1 MNKDT
6 RCATCFFFQ
15 SVNAQICVIP
25 ANLWLIRFV
34 SWDFFSRLVSIKYFY
49 LDSQINWLPSIR
61 MTCCI
66 TGSTPHASLTKW
78 KIINSLHG
86 QVSIQCWSAPFSA
99 ITYAQ
104 VIVFLAKIE
113 HECYLFCRA
122 YHASLFSVLIQ
133 LMLQINYAIT
143 IFFLYIGNTH
153 GCKDNS
159 LFFVKHNILVIG
171 TRKQWIGYHTEL
183 VMEACL
189 FALAPAM
196 LCHVCSYWH
205 LPYFHNSQHPA
216 CPFSTKFWYLFLWCT
231 DQEFGYQFCK
241 LFTSTHLSWKF
252 LSVQVVLLNLRSGL
266 LNLFT
271 GKQLL
276 MRRLCETCLGSFL
289 QQVSILVDWP

>member
-1 MNKDT
+1 MLVVCWLRSIIRDLLFFYLWI
-6 RCATCFFFQ
+6 RIQDVQHAFFQ

-66 TGSTPHASLTKW
+66 TESTPHASLTKW

-143 IFFLYIGNTH
+143 IFSYILEILMGA
-153 GCKDNS
+153 KIIFNS
-159 LFFVKHNILVIG
+159 LWNII
-171 TRKQWIGYHTEL
+171 Y
-183 VMEACL
+183 
-189 FALAPAM
+189 
-196 LCHVCSYWH
+196 
-205 LPYFHNSQHPA
+205 
-216 CPFSTKFWYLFLWCT
+216 
-231 DQEFGYQFCK
+231 
-241 LFTSTHLSWKF
+241 
-252 LSVQVVLLNLRSGL
+252 
-266 LNLFT
+266 
-271 GKQLL
+271 
-276 MRRLCETCLGSFL
+276 
-289 QQVSILVDWP
+289 

>member
-1 MNKDT
+1 MCNML
-6 RCATCFFFQ
+6 FFQ

-66 TGSTPHASLTKW
+66 TESTPHASLTKW

-183 VMEACL
+183 IMEACL

-216 CPFSTKFWYLFLWCT
+216 CPFSTKFWYLF
-231 DQEFGYQFCK
+231 F
-241 LFTSTHLSWKF
+241 
-252 LSVQVVLLNLRSGL
+252 VV
-266 LNLFT
+266 
-271 GKQLL
+271 
-276 MRRLCETCLGSFL
+276 
-289 QQVSILVDWP
+289 

>member
-1 MNKDT
+1 
-6 RCATCFFFQ
+6 
-15 SVNAQICVIP
+15 
-25 ANLWLIRFV
+25 
-34 SWDFFSRLVSIKYFY
+34 
-49 LDSQINWLPSIR
+49 

-66 TGSTPHASLTKW
+66 TESTPHASLTKW
-78 KIINSLHG
+78 KNINSLHG

-183 VMEACL
+183 IMEACL

-196 LCHVCSYWH
+196 LCHVVRIGTCH
-205 LPYFHNSQHPA
+205 
-216 CPFSTKFWYLFLWCT
+216 T
-231 DQEFGYQFCK
+231 
-241 LFTSTHLSWKF
+241 FTTH
-252 LSVQVVLLNLRSGL
+252 
-266 LNLFT
+266 
-271 GKQLL
+271 
-276 MRRLCETCLGSFL
+276 
-289 QQVSILVDWP
+289 SILLAHFQQNPDTFFVVY

>member
-1 MNKDT
+1 MLTYAWFQQTYDWLDLFPE
-6 RCATCFFFQ
+6 FFF
-15 SVNAQICVIP
+15 
-25 ANLWLIRFV
+25 F
-34 SWDFFSRLVSIKYFY
+34 RLLSIKYFY

-66 TGSTPHASLTKW
+66 TESTPHASLTKW

-183 VMEACL
+183 IMEACL

-216 CPFSTKFWYLFLWCT
+216 CPFSTKSWYFFCGVLTKSLVTNFVSYLLLPIFRENFCQFKLCYWIYVVVFLIFSLANNYLWGGCVR
-231 DQEFGYQFCK
+231 
-241 LFTSTHLSWKF
+241 HA
-252 LSVQVVLLNLRSGL
+252 
-266 LNLFT
+266 
-271 GKQLL
+271 
-276 MRRLCETCLGSFL
+276 
-289 QQVSILVDWP
+289 

>member
-1 MNKDT
+1 MRLPENMAKRWQGRQKLD
-6 RCATCFFFQ
+6 FELEVVIISFQ
-15 SVNAQICVIP
+15 KLAHAFQYYLIWIQLKP
-25 ANLWLIRFV
+25 AWSLKLDFSI
-34 SWDFFSRLVSIKYFY
+34 FFSRLVSIKYFY
-49 LDSQINWLPSIR
+49 LDSQINWLPSIQ

-66 TGSTPHASLTKW
+66 TESTPHASLTKW
-78 KIINSLHG
+78 KNINSLHG

-159 LFFVKHNILVIG
+159 LFFVKHKILIVR

-183 VMEACL
+183 IMEACL

-196 LCHVCSYWH
+196 LCHVCSY
-205 LPYFHNSQHPA
+205 
-216 CPFSTKFWYLFLWCT
+216 
-231 DQEFGYQFCK
+231 
-241 LFTSTHLSWKF
+241 
-252 LSVQVVLLNLRSGL
+252 
-266 LNLFT
+266 
-271 GKQLL
+271 
-276 MRRLCETCLGSFL
+276 
-289 QQVSILVDWP
+289 